1 MLSQRTETILK
12 SIVEQYISRAAPVPS
27 QSVLDNYGLH
37 VSSATIRNEMA
48 HLEQEGYIIR
58 PHTSA
63 GSVPSDKGYR
73 HYVETLNEIT
83 LPLNQQRMISHI
95 FHQVETK
102 LEEWVTLTARI
113 LAEMAQNM
121 AIVVMP
127 KPVQCRYKYLEIVT
141 LRDSVALIILVL
153 HGAKIKQ
160 QLVTLDEL
168 PSQVELFAITNK
180 FNHICSEKTSSEISE
195 EEIALSPLE
204 AQIKD
209 CLLKIMED
217 EDNAEYVGPYLDGLH
232 FMFNQPEFT
241 DTGRVIALMELTE
254 QRNLLKVILPHR
266 ESKQGVQ
273 VVIGKENE
281 AEVIQ
286 NCSVIISEYG
296 LPEEAMGNLAIIGP
310 TRLPYAR
317 CIASIDYL
325 SSLLSVLICK
335 LYGKKEEDQR

>member
-63 GSVPSDKGYR
+63 GSIPSDKGYR

-113 LAEMAQNM
+113 LAEMTQNM

-127 KPVQCRYKYLEIVT
+127 KPVKCRYKYLEIVT
-141 LRDSVALIILVL
+141 LRDNIALIILVL

-168 PSQVELFAITNK
+168 PSQVELFTVTNK
-180 FNHICSEKTSSEISE
+180 LNHIYSEKTSSEISE

-310 TRLPYAR
+310 TRMPYAR

-325 SSLLSVLICK
+325 SSLLSILICK